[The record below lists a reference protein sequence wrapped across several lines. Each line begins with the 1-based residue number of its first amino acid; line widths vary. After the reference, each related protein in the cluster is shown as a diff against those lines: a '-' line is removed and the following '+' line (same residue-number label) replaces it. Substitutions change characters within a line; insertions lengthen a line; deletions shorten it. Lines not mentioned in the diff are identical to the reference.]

1 MNSIAYSDDLAL
13 TDFFGTEEFLKGHA
27 VELCQSDNTLTSGQT
42 AGTFPTPERCPGNTR
57 YFGDFHLR
65 QSFLMP
71 QIMQPRS
78 VRVSPCFCLSPHAP
92 ARVNLKIPASRLL
105 VINDQLYFPVDA
117 LTRLVL
123 KTSLYEKSIHGRMLI
138 LASRRGSRGTTDEH
152 QEISSFAV
160 G

>member
-1 MNSIAYSDDLAL
+1 MNSIGHFDGLAL
-13 TDFFGTEEFLKGHA
+13 TDLFGTEEFLKRYA
-27 VELCQSDNTLTSGQT
+27 VKLCQSDNALTSGQA
-42 AGTFPTPERCPGNTR
+42 AGTLPTLERCPGNPR

-78 VRVSPCFCLSPHAP
+78 VRVSTCFCLSPHAP
-92 ARVNLKIPASRLL
+92 ARIILKIPARRLL
-105 VINDQLYFPVDA
+105 VVNDQLFFPVDA
-117 LTRLVL
+117 ITRLVL

-138 LASRRGSRGTTDEH
+138 LASRRGSSGSTDEH
-152 QEISSFAV
+152 QEIFSFAV

>member
-1 MNSIAYSDDLAL
+1 MNSIVHFDDLAL
-13 TDFFGTEEFLKGHA
+13 TDLFGTKEFLKRYA
-27 VELCQSDNTLTSGQT
+27 VELCQSDNTLTSGNT
-42 AGTFPTPERCPGNTR
+42 AGTLPTLECCPGNTR

-92 ARVNLKIPASRLL
+92 ARIILKIPVSHLL
-105 VINDQLYFPVDA
+105 VINDQLYFPIDA

-138 LASRRGSRGTTDEH
+138 LAFRRGSSGTTAEH
-152 QEISSFAV
+152 QKGFSFAE